1 MFTCFSVIPVI
12 VKIPTRAASARA
24 RLGSNDGEGG
34 HMGTTKRH
42 TAPGTCRKGE
52 LGRATVIIVR
62 PTQAQFLRRESRKA
76 RVLAPS
82 SHLAL
87 QLAPTSRRPAA
98 STQTTS
104 WEAKRIHHVHD
115 AGSAQTRAHVAP
127 RQSKRTDVH
136 YSWPRKSWWRRKGS
150 AVASRGGGAPRDG
163 VWWWRRRQLGGR
175 CWEKEART
183 SSISAPR
190 RHGDRRRAIQLYHQ
204 HWSTQHGTRWPPG
217 FTLTAPLDV
226 TLDGRE

>member
-104 WEAKRIHHVHD
+104 REAKRIHHAHD
-115 AGSAQTRAHVAP
+115 AGSAQTGRMSRRARAYAHTFITRGP
-127 RQSKRTDVH
+127 
-136 YSWPRKSWWRRKGS
+136 G
-150 AVASRGGGAPRDG
+150 SRGGAARGQQQPSVAVVPPATVFGGGGAG
-163 VWWWRRRQLGGR
+163 SWVGGAGKRRP
-175 CWEKEART
+175 ARVNLC
-183 SSISAPR
+183 A
-190 RHGDRRRAIQLYHQ
+190 AK
-204 HWSTQHGTRWPPG
+204 
-217 FTLTAPLDV
+217 TL
-226 TLDGRE
+226 